1 MSATVEQLASQIQV
15 LLDDAYRRG
24 VQQGLRAAAEAVE
37 QLIPSPDTGS
47 PGWMRGR
54 ALRRSSVGMRMMQRR
69 RFSRR

>member
-24 VQQGLRAAAEAVE
+24 VQQGLRAAAEAVQ
-37 QLIPSPDTGS
+37 QLIPDLPASDGEV
-47 PGWMRGR
+47 RQ
-54 ALRRSSVGMRMMQRR
+54 MMQRR